1 MRRGVVRAG
10 LAALL
15 FGASTPFAAQL
26 ARETNAFTLAGLLYL
41 GAALAMLPVS
51 LRNRPGR
58 DPLRRGA
65 ARLTTAVV
73 VGGAIGP
80 VLLAFGLQHTT
91 AASAS
96 LLLNLELAFTVV
108 IAAAFFREHI
118 GAPVAIGA
126 TLVAAA
132 SLLLTGP
139 GATADLRLGAVL
151 IAAACLCWAIDNSV
165 TAELDELAPA
175 HVTLAK
181 GLVAGGANTII
192 GLSLA
197 PPPAVPLIGAALL
210 IGALGYGVSI
220 TLWVAGAR
228 DLGAARAQVVFAS
241 APFLGA
247 VVAWTVF
254 AEQVTA
260 AAVGALALAAAGV
273 ALVARSGHAH
283 THVHPPRQHDH
294 EHEHPDPHHDHEH
307 ADGFTGRHQHPHLH
321 ELLEHAHP
329 HVPDLHHRHEH

>member
-1 MRRGVVRAG
+1 MRRGIIRAG

-41 GAALAMLPVS
+41 GAALAVLPTS
-51 LRNRPGR
+51 LRHRPA
-58 DPLRRGA
+58 PASLRRGA
-65 ARLTTAVV
+65 GRLTTAVV
-73 VGGAIGP
+73 IGGAVGP
-80 VLLAFGLQHTT
+80 VLLAFGLQHAS

-108 IAAAFFREHI
+108 IAAAFFHEHI
-118 GAPVAIGA
+118 GTRVALGA
-126 TLVAAA
+126 GLVAVA

-139 GATADLRLGAVL
+139 GATTDLRLGAVL
-151 IAAACLCWAIDNSV
+151 IAGACLCWAVDNSV

-175 HVTLAK
+175 HITLAK
-181 GLVAGGANTII
+181 GLVAGGANTVI
-192 GLSLA
+192 GLTLA
-197 PPPAVPLIGAALL
+197 PLPSVPSIAAALL

-241 APFLGA
+241 SPFIGA
-247 VVAWTVF
+247 VVAWTLF
-254 AEQVTA
+254 REQMTLAMVA
-260 AAVGALALAAAGV
+260 ALALAAFGV
-273 ALVARSGHAH
+273 ALVSRSEHEH
-283 THVHPPRQHDH
+283 HHVHEPVEHDH
-294 EHEHPDPHHDHEH
+294 EHEHPDPHHTHEH
-307 ADGFTGRHQHPHLH
+307 ADGFVGRHQHPHLH